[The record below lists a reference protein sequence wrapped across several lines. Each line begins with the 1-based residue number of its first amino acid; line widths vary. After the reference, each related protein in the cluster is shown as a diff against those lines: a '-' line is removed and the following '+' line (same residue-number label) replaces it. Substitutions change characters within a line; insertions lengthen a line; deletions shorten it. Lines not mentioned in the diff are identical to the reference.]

1 MARNALLFPGNVLL
15 LRVILV
21 LLLLLP
27 HLSISSRQDYHDALR
42 KCILFFEG
50 QRSGRLPPD
59 QRVRWRRD
67 SGLHD
72 GAYAGVDLTGG
83 YYDAGD
89 NVKFGFP
96 MAFTTTLLS
105 WSIIDFGRNMGPEL
119 GNAVKAVKWST
130 DYLLKATA
138 IPDVVYV
145 QVGDAF
151 SDHNCWERPED
162 MDTLRTAYKIDRAHP
177 GSDVAGETAAALAAA
192 SIVFRSRDPAYSRLL
207 LNRAVRVFEFADR
220 HRGAYSSSLHSAVC
234 PFYCDVNGY
243 QDELLWG
250 AAWLH
255 KASRRRQYREYIVRN
270 EVVLRAGDTIN
281 EFGWD
286 NKHAGIN
293 VLISKEA
300 ESSLVYGMC
309 KKAGDF
315 GSTHTQA
322 IISSEMLLY
331 REVLM
336 GRAEYFESF
345 KQNADGFICSLLPG
359 ISHPQVQYSPGGL
372 IFKAGG
378 SNMQHV
384 TSLSFLLMAYSNY
397 LSHANKIVPCGETSA
412 SPSLLKQLAKRQV
425 DYILGD
431 NPLQMSYMVGYGARY
446 PQRIHHRGSSLPSVQ
461 AHPAHIGCKAGS
473 RYFLSPNPNP
483 NLLVGAVV
491 GGPNSTDAFPDSR
504 PYFQE
509 SEPTTYINAPL
520 VGLLAFFSAHY

>member
-1 MARNALLFPGNVLL
+1 MAPNRRHLPSFTFMATTTA
-15 LRVILV
+15 V

-27 HLSISSRQDYHDALR
+27 SYASAGHDYHDALR
-42 KCILFFEG
+42 KSILFFEG

-59 QRVRWRRD
+59 QRLRWRRD
-67 SGLHD
+67 SALHD
-72 GAYAGVDLTGG
+72 GASAGVDLSGG

-96 MAFTTTLLS
+96 MAFTATLLS
-105 WSIIDFGRNMGPEL
+105 WSIIDFGRSMGGGEL
-119 GNAVKAVKWST
+119 GNAVRALKWGT

-138 IPDVVYV
+138 HDGVVFV
-145 QVGDAF
+145 QVGDPL

-162 MDTLRTAYKIDRAHP
+162 MDTPRTAYKIDAAHP

-207 LNRAVRVFEFADR
+207 LNRAVKVFEFADR
-220 HRGAYSSSLHSAVC
+220 HRGAYSASLRHAVC
-234 PFYCDVNGY
+234 PFYCDINGY

-255 KASRRRQYREYIVRN
+255 KASRRREYREYIVRN

-293 VLISKEA
+293 VLLSK
-300 ESSLVYGMC
+300 
-309 KKAGDF
+309 D
-315 GSTHTQA
+315 
-322 IISSEMLLY
+322 
-331 REVLM
+331 VLM
-336 GRAEYFESF
+336 GRAVDLKQF
-345 KQNADGFICSLLPG
+345 KINADGFICSLLPG
-359 ISHPQVQYSPGGL
+359 LSNTQVQYSPGGL
-372 IFKAGG
+372 IFKNGG

-384 TSLSFLLMAYSNY
+384 TSLSFLLLAYSNY
-397 LSHANKIVPCGETSA
+397 LSHANHMVTCGATSV
-412 SPSLLKQLAKRQV
+412 SPALLKRLAKRQV

-431 NPLQMSYMVGYGARY
+431 NPLRMSYMVGYGPRY
-446 PQRIHHRGSSLPSVQ
+446 PQRIHHRASSLPSLA
-461 AHPAHIGCKAGS
+461 AHPQRIGCKAGS

-483 NLLVGAVV
+483 NLLLGAVV
-491 GGPNSTDAFPDSR
+491 GGPDSSDAFPDSR
-504 PYFQE
+504 PFSQQ

-520 VGLLAFFSAHY
+520 VGLLAYFSAHP

>member
-1 MARNALLFPGNVLL
+1 LIISPPPPQPQSLLSHTSNSSSACCRHHLPTKKTKMSSLLAAIFLLFLAF
-15 LRVILV
+15 
-21 LLLLLP
+21 
-27 HLSISSRQDYHDALR
+27 SSSVSVSAHDYHEALR
-42 KCILFFEG
+42 KSILFFEG
-50 QRSGRLPPD
+50 QRSGKLPPD
-59 QRVRWRRD
+59 QRLKWRRD
-67 SGLHD
+67 SALRD
-72 GAYAGVDLTGG
+72 GSTVGRDLSGG

-89 NVKFGFP
+89 NIKFGFP

-105 WSIIDFGRNMGPEL
+105 WSVIEFGKTMGPEL
-119 GNAVKAVKWST
+119 KNAVKAVRWAT
-130 DYLLKATA
+130 DYLLKVTVD
-138 IPDVVYV
+138 PGVVYV

-162 MDTLRTAYKIDRAHP
+162 MDTLRTVFKIDRAHP

-192 SIVFRSRDPAYSRLL
+192 SIVFRSRDPSYSAVL
-207 LNRAVRVFEFADR
+207 LNRAVRVFEFADK
-220 HRGAYSSSLHSAVC
+220 HRGAYSGSLHAAVC
-234 PFYCDVNGY
+234 PFYCDNNGY

-255 KASRRRQYREYIVRN
+255 KASRRRVYREYIIKN
-270 EVVLRAGDTIN
+270 EVVLHAGDTIN

-293 VLISKEA
+293 
-300 ESSLVYGMC
+300 
-309 KKAGDF
+309 
-315 GSTHTQA
+315 
-322 IISSEMLLY
+322 
-331 REVLM
+331 EVLM
-336 GRAEYFESF
+336 GRADYFESF

-384 TSLSFLLMAYSNY
+384 TSISFLLLAYSNY
-397 LSHANKIVPCGETSA
+397 LSHANKAVPCGSHSA
-412 SPSLLKQLAKRQV
+412 SPALLRQLAKRQV

-431 NPLQMSYMVGYGARY
+431 NPLGMSYMVGYGERY
-446 PQRIHHRGSSLPSVQ
+446 PQRIHHRGSSLPSVR
-461 AHPAHIGCKAGS
+461 AHPARIQCKEGS

-491 GGPNSTDAFPDSR
+491 GGPNVTDAFPDSR
-504 PYFQE
+504 PFFQE

-520 VGLLAFFSAHY
+520 VGLLSYFTAHS